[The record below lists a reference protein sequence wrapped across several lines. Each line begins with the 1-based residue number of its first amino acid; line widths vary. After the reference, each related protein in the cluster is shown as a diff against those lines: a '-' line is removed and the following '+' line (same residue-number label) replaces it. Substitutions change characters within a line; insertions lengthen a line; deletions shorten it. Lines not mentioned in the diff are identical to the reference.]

1 MIKKTSIWAL
11 YILYF
16 LNILPYHIIGFP
28 LDAYYVTIAT
38 SVIFV
43 SGALGNHTLSEETTH
58 IVKFIAHLTF
68 LSLTISTVWGILATI
83 YSIVFYFG
91 FFKTVMNSFLLVFL
105 FLGEF
110 VQFASEFLNQY
121 GVGKKIVE
129 YTSRIYD
136 TLSEYSDFRFKLLD
150 YVLHVYTNYGVE
162 YMLIAY
168 DKILDVHDDFGN
180 NNLSRRVGDKLSA
193 RYDVTKGTLLKDHFQ
208 PYFFKLIESS
218 MGAYSFENVDNDY
231 KVNTCM
237 SKFEK
242 ISLDTEVDNF
252 SDDSDEE
259 VQLTQPAPVA
269 VPIANT
275 IVAPQP
281 ISAEAHRQALR
292 KKIAAKK
299 NARMN
304 RNRQMQ
310 ANMNTKPPNMNKL
323 METMMTGDNM
333 KKIMETF
340 PNGKMDPNNLSDQQM
355 ETINQLVQNAQ
366 RKN

>member
-1 MIKKTSIWAL
+1 MIKEASIWTL

-16 LNILPYHIIGFP
+16 SNALSYHILGFP
-28 LDAYYVTIAT
+28 LDTYYVAT
-38 SVIFV
+38 ALSIIFL
-43 SGALGNHTLSEETTH
+43 SGALGNHTLSEESNH
-58 IVKFIAHLTF
+58 IVRFIAHLTF
-68 LSLTISTVWGILATI
+68 LSLTISTIWGILATI

-91 FFKTVMNSFLLVFL
+91 FFKTVMNTFLIAFLL
-105 FLGEF
+105 LGEF
-110 VQFASEFLNQY
+110 IQSASEFLNQY
-121 GVGKKIVE
+121 SVGKKIVE
-129 YTSRIYD
+129 YATRIYD
-136 TLSEYSDFRFKLLD
+136 ASSGYSDFRFKLLD
-150 YVLHVYTNYGVE
+150 YALHLYTTHGIE

-180 NNLSRRVGDKLSA
+180 NNLSRRVADKLSA
-193 RYDVTKGTLLKDHFQ
+193 RYDVTKGKLLKDHFQ

-218 MGAYSFENVDNDY
+218 MGACSFENMDNDY
-231 KVNTCM
+231 KVNTSM
-237 SKFEK
+237 SKFEN

-252 SDDSDEE
+252 EDSEDE
-259 VQLTQPAPVA
+259 VQLTQPAVVA

-275 IVAPQP
+275 VVAPQP

-310 ANMNTKPPNMNKL
+310 ANMNAKPPNMNKL
-323 METMMTGDNM
+323 MESMMTGDNM
-333 KKIMETF
+333 KKIAEMF
-340 PNGKMDPNNLSDQQM
+340 PNGKMDPNNLSSQQM
-355 ETINQLVQNAQ
+355 ETINQLMQDSQ